1 MMDVGALVM
10 AAGYS
15 RRYRDQNGQHK
26 LLVRHQVCGNL
37 SLLAHTLRLTTAAC
51 GKRVNVVLRPED
63 HALIET
69 ARHYHCGITLVESHS
84 LGDSI
89 AAGVATQ
96 PDWSGWLV
104 MLADMP
110 WLQLSTVR
118 RVRQAMA
125 VADTVRPQW
134 KQQPGHPVGFSANV
148 REALLNLHG
157 KAGARSVLSGAPPLL
172 LQVDDPGCIRDVDI
186 PGDWAEC

>member
-1 MMDVGALVM
+1 MKDVGILVM

-15 RRYRDQNGQHK
+15 RRYREQDGRHK

-37 SLLAHTLRLTTAAC
+37 SLLAHTLQIATAAC

-69 ARHYHCGITLVESHS
+69 ARRYHCGITLLESPS

-89 AAGVATQ
+89 AAGVAAQ
-96 PDWSGWLV
+96 PYWSGWLV

-110 WLQLSTVR
+110 WLQLNTVK
-118 RVRQAMA
+118 RVRQALA
-125 VADTVRPQW
+125 FADIVRPQW
-134 KQQPGHPVGFSANV
+134 KLQVGHPVGFSANV
-148 REALLNLHG
+148 RETLLGLQG
-157 KAGARSVLSGAPPLL
+157 QEGARSILSGAPPLL
-172 LQVDDPGCIRDVDI
+172 LQVDDPGCVRDVDV
-186 PGDWAEC
+186 PGDWAEF

>member
-1 MMDVGALVM
+1 MMDVGVLVM

-15 RRYRDQNGQHK
+15 RRYREQNGQHK

-37 SLLAHTLRLTTAAC
+37 SLLAHTLRLATAAC
-51 GKRVNVVLRPED
+51 GKQVNVVLRPED

-69 ARHYHCGITLVESHS
+69 ARGYHCGITLLESDS

-89 AAGVATQ
+89 AAGVAAQ
-96 PDWSGWLV
+96 PGRSGWLV

-110 WLQLSTVR
+110 WLQLSTVK
-118 RVRQAMA
+118 RVRQALA
-125 VADTVRPQW
+125 FADIVRPQW
-134 KQQPGHPVGFSANV
+134 KLQVGHPVGFSANV
-148 REALLNLHG
+148 REALLNLQG
-157 KAGARSVLSGAPPLL
+157 QEGARSILSGAPPLL
-172 LQVDDPGCIRDVDI
+172 LQVDDPGCVRDVDL